1 MPRPL
6 CYLGLQSYCDFAPTV
21 PYYEIH
27 GLTADCLFNCR
38 CTWGF
43 PDVPAVKT
51 LPANAGGVRDAA
63 LIWGWEDSLEK
74 ETATHSSIL
83 VRRLPWTEEPGGL
96 QSTGLQRVGQD

>member
-1 MPRPL
+1 M

-21 PYYEIH
+21 PYYEIP

-63 LIWGWEDSLEK
+63 LIWGWEDPLEK

-96 QSTGLQRVGQD
+96 QFTGLQRVGQD